1 MQLSKKYKQFLPG
14 DLLSFSGYN
23 LAGLVINLGSYGIP
37 FFGLSH
43 IGIAAEYLGKV
54 RLFESTSLNN
64 TPCLIQGKNVSGSQ
78 IQNIDTRI
86 KAYPGMVK
94 RIPIK
99 KKLTN
104 SESRRLTE
112 YLIKN
117 IGHPYDYLGAER
129 SGGKLWAQLH
139 RFFHEESGE
148 SLFCSEWVALA
159 LRQIDVFRTGNASS
173 WNPNSL
179 YRELVRRGI
188 YCRRVKLTN

>member
-1 MQLSKKYKQFLPG
+1 MQSSKIYKQFSPG
-14 DLLSFSGYN
+14 DLVSFSGHN
-23 LAGLVINLGSYGIP
+23 LSGLIINLGSFGIP
-37 FFGLSH
+37 FYGLSH
-43 IGIAAEYLGKV
+43 IGIVANYLGSPK
-54 RLFESTSLNN
+54 LFESTSLNN

-78 IQNIDTRI
+78 VQDIDTRI
-86 KAYPGMVK
+86 KAYPGTVK
-94 RIPIK
+94 RIPLK
-99 KKLTN
+99 KELTDG
-104 SESRRLTE
+104 ESRRLTE
-112 YLIKN
+112 YLVEN

-179 YRELVRRGI
+179 YRQLIRRGI
-188 YCRRVKLTN
+188 YGRRLKLTD